1 LPGIFLFEG
10 CSRVKY
16 ANDANF
22 KLNMFLNW
30 THLLNNQN
38 NNYQSKNTGSTKN
51 D

>member
-1 LPGIFLFEG
+1 LVLPGIFLFEG

-30 THLLNNQN
+30 TH
-38 NNYQSKNTGSTKN
+38 Y
-51 D
+51 

>member
-1 LPGIFLFEG
+1 LVLPGIFLFEG

-30 THLLNNQN
+30 THLLKFILFL
-38 NNYQSKNTGSTKN
+38 SAVP
-51 D
+51 